1 MIIGKSSIQNKI
13 ANNNLIS
20 NSESNHIKNC
30 SYKVRIGKLIRPETG
45 EVINLQSV
53 DSFCL
58 EPSEIILF
66 ESIEEVKLP
75 YNITASYSA
84 LYSVA
89 SEGILLINSS
99 MIEPGYSGLLSGV
112 LLNFSSNKFV
122 ITKNFEIAKLNFYQT
137 DEENQEVC
145 SLQTINNE
153 DYQSDLIK
161 KAIKKYHKT
170 FLNISGLENRVIS
183 KTLKSV
189 KRSIVGGGILIGFL
203 ILFASLE
210 PLFSRWMWEL
220 TGLPTK
226 SEQVEI
232 EKNLLE
238 IKNWQEKNSELKKMQ
253 NQIDSLKKDI
263 ILLLR
268 IMITGYGKNFGIQM
282 NIHILKNGAILYL
295 QEKGWI

>member
-1 MIIGKSSIQNKI
+1 MILGKSS
-13 ANNNLIS
+13 LIRRI
-20 NSESNHIKNC
+20 NDGLINHYDPRCIKNC
-30 SYKVRIGKLIRPETG
+30 SYKVRISKLIKPETG
-45 EVINLQSV
+45 EVINLQSI

-66 ESIEEVKLP
+66 ESIEEVKLL

-137 DEENQEVC
+137 DEDIQESC
-145 SLQTINNE
+145 SLQTIDNE
-153 DYQSDLIK
+153 NYQSILIK

-170 FLNISGLENRVIS
+170 FLNISGLEDRVTA

-189 KRSIVGGGILIGFL
+189 KKSIVGSGILITIL
-203 ILFASLE
+203 ILFATLE
-210 PLFSRWMWEL
+210 PLFSRWLWEF

-232 EKNLLE
+232 EKNLIE

-253 NQIDSLKKDI
+253 NQIDSLKKI
-263 ILLLR
+263 I
-268 IMITGYGKNFGIQM
+268 IEQN
-282 NIHILKNGAILYL
+282 
-295 QEKGWI
+295 EKK

>member
-226 SEQVEI
+226 FEQVEI

-253 NQIDSLKKDI
+253 NQIDSLKKI
-263 ILLLR
+263 I
-268 IMITGYGKNFGIQM
+268 IQQ
-282 NIHILKNGAILYL
+282 N
-295 QEKGWI
+295 EKK